1 MEEEQ
6 NAEGCCCDTTRRSAP
21 KMLLRSQT
29 GPFSLANKT
38 DEDLSYK
45 KNSFVPDWLLDP
57 LRNSWIRVKECVSSS
72 LSFLQNTRDGTIIP
86 SRALLLLV
94 ACYHDQNHTHYL
106 VEVIEVVVGG
116 RSRWMSWRRRRWPLP
131 PTCSRYSVCRHY
143 CPHFR
148 RSGLAVCHPVVYCR
162 HPAKRDHF
170 GCEFIGN
177 NMKKKTVSK

>member
-1 MEEEQ
+1 M
-6 NAEGCCCDTTRRSAP
+6 
-21 KMLLRSQT
+21 
-29 GPFSLANKT
+29 
-38 DEDLSYK
+38 
-45 KNSFVPDWLLDP
+45 
-57 LRNSWIRVKECVSSS
+57 SSS

-143 CPHFR
+143 CPHSR

-177 NMKKKTVSK
+177 NMKKKQFPNKIYALTNLIFSRWCLSRQKWWSTNARNQNVQDTGNCSTNLVSGQLPGDGQEYFINVVCVLR